1 MSRKSDELKQA
12 YLRWLEPQLKDGL
25 SPNTK
30 SYWELLLY
38 MFEKPFGWLDNVPMD
53 ENRAVDGTDLRVEF
67 AHTIRRDPQTL
78 KELWGPC
85 TFAEVLIGLSRR
97 MAFVA
102 GGTAPGWAWVLLG
115 NLEMQ
120 RLSDPLTPAKKRV
133 ADEIMDRVI
142 GRTYNEDGTG
152 GFFPLAWPQEDQRA
166 VELWYQ
172 LNSFVEEL
180 HPEH

>member
-67 AHTIRRDPQTL
+67 
-78 KELWGPC
+78 
-85 TFAEVLIGLSRR
+85 
-97 MAFVA
+97 
-102 GGTAPGWAWVLLG
+102 
-115 NLEMQ
+115 
-120 RLSDPLTPAKKRV
+120 
-133 ADEIMDRVI
+133 
-142 GRTYNEDGTG
+142 EDGTG